1 MALNMGSA
9 IAYLELD
16 TSKFRSGFSSAIN
29 DLKVFQ
35 SKGATAEQK
44 LKGLSG
50 AFSTIGGGLTKGV
63 TLPLVGVGTASVGVA
78 SKFETA
84 MSQVAA
90 TMGITSEQIKSGN
103 KDFEA
108 LQQTALEMGSTTK
121 YTASEAAEG
130 LNILAQAGLTAE
142 ESITAIPT
150 VLDLASAGA
159 MSLDSAATY
168 VTATVKGFG
177 DSMENAQ
184 KYADLMAKGAT
195 LANTNVSGL
204 GEAMSGVSATA
215 NNYGQD
221 VDSVTLSLLRLA
233 EQNVTGSEAAMA
245 LSRAMMDIYTPT
257 STAKKALDELGISA
271 YDSSGNAR
279 DFNDIVEDL
288 TEAFSGMSDEEANAY
303 KNQVFTT
310 YGLSAFNKMTSTTT
324 DTLDKFKTGLQDATG
339 SAAQQAETQLDNLK
353 GSLTL
358 LKSALEGAGIS
369 IGQRLSPYVRKL
381 ADFINDLVTKFNN
394 LSDAQKDM
402 IVKIGLVVAA
412 IGPVM
417 LIISKLIGTILG
429 IKKAISIISTL
440 IKTIG
445 MIVSPIGIAVVAI
458 VGLVTAF
465 VVLWNKSEEFRN
477 FWLSLWDNIKSVV
490 SNAVNV
496 ISTFFNETL
505 PNVFDTVGQKINDF
519 GQMVFDF
526 FTVTI
531 PEAVS
536 SFVSSIGEAI
546 QGFIDF
552 FTITIPE
559 AFSNFVNVTLPNAIN
574 SIITFFNQLPYYV
587 GYAIGVVIGNIT
599 LFAQNIY
606 NFATVQL
613 PQYINSI
620 VNWFSQ
626 LPSKIWT
633 WLNQTI
639 QNLTEFAVQTAQ
651 KSIEAGQK
659 FITNIVTWF
668 TQLPSKVKTFLT
680 KTIQNVT
687 KWASEMAT
695 KAVETGQKF
704 ISSVVEGIRELPSK
718 IQSVLSNVI
727 SGLSQWVSNMGQKGI
742 QAATELKNGVVNTAK
757 AIPSQML
764 SIGANIVNGVW
775 RGIQNAKATFLSN
788 VKSFFKGIVDGVK
801 NTLGIASPS
810 KVFDTQ
816 IGQNMVKGVIQG
828 VNKQKKN
835 AKKSA
840 KELAKLYVDA
850 GNDKLKAL
858 EKQNKYSLQLEV
870 NFWTKMLKQYKKG
883 TKAYKTINKELK
895 EAKAELNKEM
905 QKIDQE
911 YLESIAEV
919 QKKLNED
926 IQKVMDEYD
935 SAVQS
940 RAEQITSQMSLFSKF
955 ESKSENTTSSLLDNL
970 QSQVNGLKEWDKAL
984 DSLKSRGIS
993 EGLLEELEEMG
1004 TDSLADIQ
1012 LLVSM
1017 TDSELNK
1024 YVQLWEEKQRLAT
1037 ERAIKE
1043 VDKESYMN
1051 EIKSL
1056 INEAG
1061 TELDKLE
1068 AEYVSD
1074 LKELGV
1080 GVKDTSVQIGSNII
1094 TGMKQGI
1101 KSKYPSFLEYV
1112 KKQMNKVTT
1121 TEKKTLGIASPSKV
1135 FASIGGFMAEGLGGG
1150 FTKEMSNVNKDVETQ
1165 LNNLANIDVK
1175 QINLNEVFE
1184 PYKNVFNEIG
1194 NTILSSIN
1202 EFVLTLKNSF
1212 DIMLEGFTNIKD
1224 DMKEIV
1230 DMLSE
1235 INELNNA
1242 TFKYVEEKREQRERK
1257 QKEQRG
1263 QGEGQGGGDTFN
1275 FYNTKA
1281 DPYEYARQM
1290 KRAKKELLYGL

>member
-233 EQNVTGSEAAMA
+233 EQNVTGSEAATA

-369 IGQRLSPYVRKL
+369 IGQRLSPYIRKL

-417 LIISKLIGTILG
+417 LIISKLIGTILN

-440 IKTIG
+440 IKTIV
-445 MIVSPIGIAVVAI
+445 MIASPIGIAVVAI

-477 FWLSLWDNIKSVV
+477 FWLSLWDNIKGVV

-587 GYAIGVVIGNIT
+587 GYAIGVVIGNII

-620 VNWFSQ
+620 VEWFSQ

-639 QNLTEFAVQTAQ
+639 QNLKEFAVQTAQ

-668 TQLPSKVKTFLT
+668 KQLPSKVKTFLT
-680 KTIQNVT
+680 KTIQNVAT
-687 KWASEMAT
+687 WAREMAT
-695 KAVETGQKF
+695 KAVKTGQKF

-764 SIGANIVNGVW
+764 SIGVNIVKGVW
-775 RGIQNAKATFLSN
+775 QGIQNAKETFFSN
-788 VKSFFKGIVDGVK
+788 VKSFFKGIVNGVK
-801 NTLGIASPS
+801 STLGIASPS

-850 GNDKLKAL
+850 GNDKLKTL

-905 QKIDQE
+905 KKLDKE
-911 YLESIAEV
+911 YLESVAEV

-940 RAEQITSQMSLFSKF
+940 RAEQIASQMSLFSKF

-1004 TDSLADIQ
+1004 TNSLADIQ

-1043 VDKESYMN
+1043 VDKQSYMN

-1074 LKELGV
+1074 LKKLGV
-1080 GVKDTSVQIGSNII
+1080 GVKDTSVKIGNNII

-1121 TEKKTLGIASPSKV
+1121 TAKKTLGIASPSKV
-1135 FASIGGFMAEGLGGG
+1135 FASIGGFIAEGLGSG

-1165 LNNLANIDVK
+1165 LNNLANVDVK

-1224 DMKEIV
+1224 DMAEIV

-1242 TFKYVEEKREQRERK
+1242 TFKYVEEKREQRERE